1 MVSPCIFPLKA
12 IICRGFDVIDRRTT
26 ITAIPLVLAAGCMPG
41 RNRAGIMSNPVVAR
55 IEKRIGG
62 RLGVAL
68 VDADGNLITS
78 HRGNERFA
86 MCSTFKAALASAMFA
101 ADKSGQAD
109 MNVKFQLKPEDSV
122 PYMPFV
128 KKRLEDGASASL
140 RDLAKAT
147 VQTSDNAAAN
157 LVLKAIGGPEG
168 FTKFVR
174 SQNDQTTRLD
184 RWETDLNENAV
195 GDPRDTTTPVAM
207 AWLMQ
212 KLLVKNA
219 AEETGNLTLQN
230 WMKGSVTGANRIRA
244 GLPKGWP
251 VGNKTGT
258 APGGI
263 AYNDIA
269 IIWPSRAEYGASP
282 VILTVYTDRPTASA
296 KKVEAAIA
304 DVARETVK
312 LVGLPY

>member
-1 MVSPCIFPLKA
+1 ML
-12 IICRGFDVIDRRTT
+12 DRRQL
-26 ITAIPLVLAAGCMPG
+26 IAGIPLILAAGCMPG
-41 RNRAGIMSNPVVAR
+41 RNQASIMSNPIFAS

-68 VDADGNLITS
+68 VDYQGNLISS

-86 MCSTFKAALASAMFA
+86 MCSTFKAPLASALFA
-101 ADKSGQAD
+101 AHAKGDVD
-109 MNVKFQLKPEDSV
+109 MHAKFMVKPEDSI

-128 KKRLEDGASASL
+128 KKRLEDGKPISL
-140 RDLAKAT
+140 SDCAKAAA
-147 VQTSDNAAAN
+147 QTSDNAAAN
-157 LVLKAIGGPEG
+157 LVLAAIGGPKG
-168 FTKFVR
+168 FTDFIRTSGDSV
-174 SQNDQTTRLD
+174 TRLD
-184 RWETDLNENAV
+184 RTEPELNENIP

-212 KLLVKNA
+212 KLLAGNA
-219 AEETGNLTLQN
+219 VPADHKDMLKD
-230 WMKGSVTGANRIRA
+230 WMIGSKTGANRIRA

-258 APGGI
+258 APGGT

-269 IIWPSRAEYGASP
+269 IIWPSTAEFGASP

-296 KKVEAAIA
+296 KKVNAAIA
-304 DVARETVK
+304 DVAKSIVRLTA
-312 LVGLPY
+312 LPS

>member
-1 MVSPCIFPLKA
+1 M
-12 IICRGFDVIDRRTT
+12 IDRRNV
-26 ITAIPLVLAAGCMPG
+26 IASIPLLAAVGCMPG
-41 RNRAGIMSNPVVAR
+41 RNQVSIMSNPVFSR

-68 VDADGNLITS
+68 VDSAGSLITS

-86 MCSTFKAALASAMFA
+86 MCSTFKAPLASALFA
-101 ADKSGQAD
+101 AHDRGDVD
-109 MNVKFQLKPEDSV
+109 MDAKFQLKPEDAV

-128 KKRLEDGASASL
+128 EARHKDGASVSL

-147 VQTSDNAAAN
+147 VQTSDNAAGN
-157 LVLKAIGGPEG
+157 LVLRAVGGPDG

-174 SQNDQTTRLD
+174 ENRDRVTRLD
-184 RWETDLNENAV
+184 RWETDLNENLP

-207 AWLMQ
+207 GWLMQ
-212 KLLVKNA
+212 KLLIENA
-219 AEETGNLTLQN
+219 ATDDNKVTLQN
-230 WMKGSVTGANRIRA
+230 WMVGSKTGVDRIRA

-258 APGGI
+258 APGGT

-269 IIWPSRAEYGASP
+269 IIWPSRAEYGTSP

-296 KKVEAAIA
+296 KKINAAIA
-304 DVARETVK
+304 DVARATAK
-312 LVGLPY
+312 LVGLPG